1 MKVHELGHIV
11 FYVTDIEKMVAFY
24 EGVLGFH
31 LIHRDVGIA
40 VFGTP
45 RTHHEMLLIEVGG
58 VAKPKGLQPGLYHF
72 GLKIGDSPEDTQ
84 KAYQEL
90 VAANVPI
97 LGASDH
103 GVTHSLY
110 IADPDGNEIELYS
123 DVSDEWKTNPEAILT
138 PIKPLHLTS
147 R

>member
-11 FYVTDIEKMVAFY
+11 FYVTNLEKMVHFY
-24 EGVLGFH
+24 ETILGFH
-31 LIHRDVGIA
+31 LIHKEQGVA

-58 VAKPKGLQPGLYHF
+58 VAGPKGVKPGLYHF
-72 GLKIGDSPEDTQ
+72 GLKIGNSPEDTQ
-84 KAYQEL
+84 NAYKEL
-90 VAANVPI
+90 IAAGVRVI
-97 LGASDH
+97 GASDH

-123 DVSDEWKTNPEAILT
+123 DVSDEWKTNPKAILT
-138 PIKPLHLTS
+138 PIKRLPLTH
-147 R
+147 